1 VIWESWPWKREL
13 ARLAAKMRRRMVQRR
28 WSEASL
34 AILERDVFV
43 TGFAIR
49 KLLDSHKLS
58 DEAESIG
65 IPATAHAA
73 RGRAVDIMNWH
84 RIDEL
89 YDLGASHK
97 LVISLRKFCDQVVHS
112 FVFVPET
119 DEGTGLQGFFLTSDR
134 CKAERL
140 LYFDIEDVVKAM
152 ERISADDIVSME
164 TYREKVGDE
173 MKIVRK
179 SSKVPRDS

>member
-1 VIWESWPWKREL
+1 
-13 ARLAAKMRRRMVQRR
+13 MVQRR

-34 AILERDVFV
+34 ATLERDVFV

-65 IPATAHAA
+65 VPAMAHAT
-73 RGRAVDIMNWH
+73 RRRAVDTMNWH

-119 DEGTGLQGFFLTSDR
+119 DVGTGLRGFFLTSDH

-140 LYFDIEDVVKAM
+140 LHFDMEDVVRVM

-164 TYREKVGDE
+164 THREKVFGE
-173 MKIVRK
+173 MKILRK
-179 SSKVPRDS
+179 SSRATRDS